1 MLDINIIINNS
12 DDIENKLL
20 RRGYK
25 LNIDAIKTIY
35 DDRKNLI
42 KIKENIAADK
52 NKLNDKFR
60 EAHTD
65 NEKNKIKEQS
75 QAFEKEI
82 DKNKRLLE
90 KKELELNALLL
101 DIPNIPLDD
110 VPIGES
116 EVDNKVIKTWGE
128 PKKNNFE
135 HSSLFSKNGLLDF
148 ESGAKLTKTRFV
160 VMRGQ
165 IAKLHRSLISYMIDQ
180 HTDIN
185 EYTEYNVPYIVNN
198 ASITGTG
205 QLPKFEADLFKI
217 QDSDLYLI
225 PTAEVPLTN
234 LYRDKILDEQD
245 LPIYMVAHT
254 PCFRSEAGSYG
265 KDTKGIIRQHQFEKV
280 ELVHITKPAEAE
292 ASLDLITK
300 HAEKLME
307 DLEIPYQ
314 RVLLSTGDLGFSASK
329 TYDIEAWFP
338 SQENYREISSCSLF
352 SDFQSRRLNIK
363 FKNASTKKKEFVY
376 TLNGSGLAIG
386 RTMAALIENHTDG
399 KIINIP
405 KVLQPITGFDII
417 KL

>member
-35 DDRKNLI
+35 VDRKNLI

-128 PKKNNFE
+128 PKKNDFE

-280 ELVHITKPAEAE
+280 ELVHITKPDEAE

>member
-1 MLDINIIINNS
+1 MLNINIILNNPKE
-12 DDIENKLL
+12 IQKKLL
-20 RRGYK
+20 SRGYK
-25 LNIDAIKTIY
+25 LNIDAIKIMHEE
-35 DDRKNLI
+35 RKELI
-42 KIKENIAADK
+42 RIKENIAADK
-52 NKLNDKFR
+52 NKLNNKFR
-60 EAHTD
+60 EASTED
-65 NEKNKIKEQS
+65 EKNKIREQS
-75 QAFEKEI
+75 QKFEKEI

-90 KKELELNALLL
+90 EKELELNSLLL
-101 DIPNIPLDD
+101 DIPNVPLDN

-116 EVDNKVIKTWGE
+116 ELDNKIIKTWGTT
-128 PKKNNFE
+128 KKNKFD
-135 HSSLFSKNGLLDF
+135 HSSLFLKNGLLNF
-148 ESGAKLTKTRFV
+148 ESGAKLSKTRFV
-160 VMRGQ
+160 VMKGKV
-165 IAKLHRSLISYMIDQ
+165 AKLHRSLISYMLHK
-180 HTDIN
+180 HTDVNNYI
-185 EYTEYNVPYIVNN
+185 EYNVPYIVNN
-198 ASITGTG
+198 VSMTGTG
-205 QLPKFEADLFKI
+205 QLPKFRDDLFKI

-234 LYRDKILDEQD
+234 LYRDKLLDEQD
-245 LPIYMVAHT
+245 LPIHMVAHT

-280 ELVHITKPAEAE
+280 ELVHITKPDEAE
-292 ASLDLITK
+292 KSLDSITM

-363 FKNASTKKKEFVY
+363 FKNTSTNKKEFVY

-399 KIINIP
+399 KTINIP
-405 KVLQPITGFDII
+405 KVLQPITGFDVI

>member
-12 DDIENKLL
+12 DDIKNKLL
-20 RRGYK
+20 KRGYK
-25 LNIDAIKTIY
+25 LNIDAIKNIY
-35 DDRKNLI
+35 IDRKNLI

-60 EAHTD
+60 EACTD

-280 ELVHITKPAEAE
+280 ELVHITKPDEAE
-292 ASLDLITK
+292 TSLDLITK
-300 HAEKLME
+300 HAEKIME

-363 FKNASTKKKEFVY
+363 FKNKLTKKKEFVY

-405 KVLQPITGFDII
+405 EVLQPITGFDII

>member
-1 MLDINIIINNS
+1 MLNINIILNNPKE
-12 DDIENKLL
+12 IQKKLL
-20 RRGYK
+20 SRGYK
-25 LNIDAIKTIY
+25 LNIDAIKIMHEG
-35 DDRKNLI
+35 RKELI

-52 NKLNDKFR
+52 NKLNNKFR
-60 EAHTD
+60 EASTED
-65 NEKNKIKEQS
+65 EKNKIREQS
-75 QAFEKEI
+75 QKFEKEI

-90 KKELELNALLL
+90 EKELELNSLLL
-101 DIPNIPLDD
+101 DIPNVPLDN
-110 VPIGES
+110 VPTGES
-116 EVDNKVIKTWGE
+116 ELDNKIIKTWGT
-128 PKKNNFE
+128 PKKNKFD
-135 HSSLFSKNGLLDF
+135 HSSLFLKNGLLNF
-148 ESGAKLTKTRFV
+148 ESGAKLSKTRFV
-160 VMRGQ
+160 VMKGKV
-165 IAKLHRSLISYMIDQ
+165 AKLHRSLISYMLHK
-180 HTDIN
+180 HTDVNNYI
-185 EYTEYNVPYIVNN
+185 EYNVPYIVNN
-198 ASITGTG
+198 VSMTGTG
-205 QLPKFEADLFKI
+205 QLPKFRDDLFKI

-234 LYRDKILDEQD
+234 LYRDKLLDEQD
-245 LPIYMVAHT
+245 LPIHMVAHT

-280 ELVHITKPAEAE
+280 ELVHITKPDEAE
-292 ASLDLITK
+292 NSLDSITM

-363 FKNASTKKKEFVY
+363 FKNTSTNKKEFVY

-405 KVLQPITGFDII
+405 KVLQPITGFDVI

>member
-1 MLDINIIINNS
+1 MLNINIILNNPKE
-12 DDIENKLL
+12 IQKKLL
-20 RRGYK
+20 SRGYK
-25 LNIDAIKTIY
+25 LNIDAIKIMHEG
-35 DDRKNLI
+35 RKELI

-60 EAHTD
+60 EASTED
-65 NEKNKIKEQS
+65 EKNKIREQS
-75 QAFEKEI
+75 QKFEKEI

-90 KKELELNALLL
+90 EKELELNSLLL
-101 DIPNIPLDD
+101 DIPNVPLDN

-116 EVDNKVIKTWGE
+116 ELDNKIIKTWGT
-128 PKKNNFE
+128 PKKNKFD
-135 HSSLFSKNGLLDF
+135 HSSLFLKNGLLNF
-148 ESGAKLTKTRFV
+148 ESGAKLSKTRFV
-160 VMRGQ
+160 VMKGKV
-165 IAKLHRSLISYMIDQ
+165 AKLHRSLISYMLHK
-180 HTDIN
+180 HTDVNNYI
-185 EYTEYNVPYIVNN
+185 EYNVPYIVNN
-198 ASITGTG
+198 VSMTGTG
-205 QLPKFEADLFKI
+205 QLPKFRDDLFKI

-234 LYRDKILDEQD
+234 LYRDKLLDEQD
-245 LPIYMVAHT
+245 LPIHMVAHT

-280 ELVHITKPAEAE
+280 ELVHITKPDEAE
-292 ASLDLITK
+292 KSLDSITM

-363 FKNASTKKKEFVY
+363 FKNTSTNKKEFVY

-399 KIINIP
+399 KTINIP
-405 KVLQPITGFDII
+405 KVLQPITGFDVI

>member
-1 MLDINIIINNS
+1 MLNINIILNNPKE
-12 DDIENKLL
+12 IQKKLL
-20 RRGYK
+20 SRGYK
-25 LNIDAIKTIY
+25 LNIDAIKIMHEG
-35 DDRKNLI
+35 RKELI

-52 NKLNDKFR
+52 NKLNNKFR
-60 EAHTD
+60 EASTED
-65 NEKNKIKEQS
+65 EKNKIREQS
-75 QAFEKEI
+75 QKFEKEI

-90 KKELELNALLL
+90 EKELELNSLLL
-101 DIPNIPLDD
+101 DIPNVPLDN
-110 VPIGES
+110 VPTGES
-116 EVDNKVIKTWGE
+116 ELDNKIIKTWGTT
-128 PKKNNFE
+128 KKNKFD
-135 HSSLFSKNGLLDF
+135 HSSLFLKNGLLNF
-148 ESGAKLTKTRFV
+148 ESGAKLSKTRFV
-160 VMRGQ
+160 VMKGKV
-165 IAKLHRSLISYMIDQ
+165 AKLHRSLISYMLHK
-180 HTDIN
+180 HTDVNNYI
-185 EYTEYNVPYIVNN
+185 EYNVPYIVNN
-198 ASITGTG
+198 VSMTGTG
-205 QLPKFEADLFKI
+205 QLPKFRDDLFKI

-234 LYRDKILDEQD
+234 LYRDKLLDEQD
-245 LPIYMVAHT
+245 LPIHMVAHT

-280 ELVHITKPAEAE
+280 ELVHITKPDEAE
-292 ASLDLITK
+292 NSLDSITM

-363 FKNASTKKKEFVY
+363 FKNTSTNKKEFVY

-405 KVLQPITGFDII
+405 KVLQPITGFDVI

>member
-35 DDRKNLI
+35 VDRKNLI

-110 VPIGES
+110 VPIGDS
-116 EVDNKVIKTWGE
+116 DVDNKVIKTWGE

-160 VMRGQ
+160 VMKGK

-217 QDSDLYLI
+217 QDSNLYLI

-280 ELVHITKPAEAE
+280 ELVHITKPDQAET
-292 ASLDLITK
+292 SLDLITR
-300 HAEKLME
+300 HAEKIME

-338 SQENYREISSCSLF
+338 SQENYREISSCSMF

-363 FKNASTKKKEFVY
+363 FKNTSTKKKEFVY

>member
-1 MLDINIIINNS
+1 MLNINIILNNPKE
-12 DDIENKLL
+12 IQKKLL
-20 RRGYK
+20 SRGYK
-25 LNIDAIKTIY
+25 LNIDAIKIMHEG
-35 DDRKNLI
+35 RKELI

-60 EAHTD
+60 EASTED
-65 NEKNKIKEQS
+65 EKNKIREQS
-75 QAFEKEI
+75 QKFEKEI

-90 KKELELNALLL
+90 EKELELNSLLL
-101 DIPNIPLDD
+101 DIPNVPLDN

-116 EVDNKVIKTWGE
+116 ELDNKIIKTWGTT
-128 PKKNNFE
+128 KKNKFD
-135 HSSLFSKNGLLDF
+135 HSSLFLKNGLLNF
-148 ESGAKLTKTRFV
+148 ESGAKLSKTRFV
-160 VMRGQ
+160 VMKGKV
-165 IAKLHRSLISYMIDQ
+165 AKLHRSLISYMLHK
-180 HTDIN
+180 HTDVNNYI
-185 EYTEYNVPYIVNN
+185 EYNVPYIVNN
-198 ASITGTG
+198 VSMTGTG
-205 QLPKFEADLFKI
+205 QLPKFRDDLFKI

-234 LYRDKILDEQD
+234 LYRDKLLDEQD
-245 LPIYMVAHT
+245 LPIHMVAHT

-280 ELVHITKPAEAE
+280 ELVHITKPDEAE
-292 ASLDLITK
+292 KSLDSITM

-363 FKNASTKKKEFVY
+363 FKNTSTNKKEFVY

-405 KVLQPITGFDII
+405 KVLQPITGFDVI

>member
-35 DDRKNLI
+35 VDRKNLI

-280 ELVHITKPAEAE
+280 ELVHITKPDEAE

>member
-35 DDRKNLI
+35 VDRKNLI

-90 KKELELNALLL
+90 EKELELNALLL
-101 DIPNIPLDD
+101 DIPNIPSDD
-110 VPIGES
+110 VPTGES
-116 EVDNKVIKTWGE
+116 EVDNKVVKSWGE

-135 HSSLFSKNGLLDF
+135 HSLLFSKNGLLDF

-160 VMRGQ
+160 VMKGQ

-185 EYTEYNVPYIVNN
+185 KYTEYNVPYIVNN

-280 ELVHITKPAEAE
+280 ELVHITKPDEAE
-292 ASLDLITK
+292 TSLDLITK
-300 HAEKLME
+300 HAEKIME

-363 FKNASTKKKEFVY
+363 FKNKLTKKKEFVY

-405 KVLQPITGFDII
+405 EVLQPITGFDII

>member
-35 DDRKNLI
+35 VDRKNLI

-110 VPIGES
+110 VPIGDS
-116 EVDNKVIKTWGE
+116 DVDNKVIKTWGE

-217 QDSDLYLI
+217 QDSNLYLI

-280 ELVHITKPAEAE
+280 ELVHITKPDEAE

>member
-1 MLDINIIINNS
+1 MLNINIILNNPKE
-12 DDIENKLL
+12 IQKKLL
-20 RRGYK
+20 SRGYK
-25 LNIDAIKTIY
+25 LNIDAIKIMHEG
-35 DDRKNLI
+35 RKELI

-52 NKLNDKFR
+52 NKLNNKFR
-60 EAHTD
+60 EASTED
-65 NEKNKIKEQS
+65 EKNKIREQS
-75 QAFEKEI
+75 QKFEKEI

-90 KKELELNALLL
+90 EKELELNSLLL
-101 DIPNIPLDD
+101 DIPNVPLDN

-116 EVDNKVIKTWGE
+116 ELDNKIIKTWGTT
-128 PKKNNFE
+128 KKNKFD
-135 HSSLFSKNGLLDF
+135 HSSLFLKNGLLNF
-148 ESGAKLTKTRFV
+148 ESGAKLSKTRFV
-160 VMRGQ
+160 VMKGKV
-165 IAKLHRSLISYMIDQ
+165 AKLHRSLISYMLHK
-180 HTDIN
+180 HTDVNNYI
-185 EYTEYNVPYIVNN
+185 EYNVPYIVNN
-198 ASITGTG
+198 VSMTGTG
-205 QLPKFEADLFKI
+205 QLPKFRDDLFKI

-234 LYRDKILDEQD
+234 LYRDKLLDEQD
-245 LPIYMVAHT
+245 LPIHMVAHT

-280 ELVHITKPAEAE
+280 ELVHITKPDEAE
-292 ASLDLITK
+292 KSLDSITM

-363 FKNASTKKKEFVY
+363 FKNTSTNKKEFVY

-405 KVLQPITGFDII
+405 KVLQPITGFDVI

>member
-1 MLDINIIINNS
+1 MLNINIILNNPKE
-12 DDIENKLL
+12 IQKKLL
-20 RRGYK
+20 SRGYK
-25 LNIDAIKTIY
+25 LNIDAIKIMHEE
-35 DDRKNLI
+35 RKELI
-42 KIKENIAADK
+42 RIKENIAADK

-60 EAHTD
+60 EASTED
-65 NEKNKIKEQS
+65 EKNKIREQS
-75 QAFEKEI
+75 QKFEKEI

-90 KKELELNALLL
+90 EKELELNSLLL
-101 DIPNIPLDD
+101 DIPNVPLDN
-110 VPIGES
+110 VPTGES
-116 EVDNKVIKTWGE
+116 ELDNKIIKTWGT
-128 PKKNNFE
+128 PKKNKFD
-135 HSSLFSKNGLLDF
+135 HSSLFLKNGLLNF
-148 ESGAKLTKTRFV
+148 ESGAKLSKTRFV
-160 VMRGQ
+160 VMKGKV
-165 IAKLHRSLISYMIDQ
+165 AKLHRSLISYMLHK
-180 HTDIN
+180 HTDVNNYI
-185 EYTEYNVPYIVNN
+185 EYNVPYIVNN
-198 ASITGTG
+198 VSMTGTG
-205 QLPKFEADLFKI
+205 QLPKFRDDLFKI

-234 LYRDKILDEQD
+234 LYRDKLLDEQD
-245 LPIYMVAHT
+245 LPIHMVAHT

-280 ELVHITKPAEAE
+280 ELVHITKPDEAE
-292 ASLDLITK
+292 NSLDSITM

-363 FKNASTKKKEFVY
+363 FKNTSTNKKEFVY

-399 KIINIP
+399 KTINIP
-405 KVLQPITGFDII
+405 KVLQPITGFDVI

>member
-1 MLDINIIINNS
+1 MLNINIILNNPKE
-12 DDIENKLL
+12 IQKKLL
-20 RRGYK
+20 SRGYK
-25 LNIDAIKTIY
+25 LNIDAIKIMHEG
-35 DDRKNLI
+35 RKELI

-52 NKLNDKFR
+52 NKLNNKFR
-60 EAHTD
+60 EASTED
-65 NEKNKIKEQS
+65 EKNKIREQS
-75 QAFEKEI
+75 QKFEKEI

-90 KKELELNALLL
+90 EKELELNSLLL
-101 DIPNIPLDD
+101 DIPNVPLDN

-116 EVDNKVIKTWGE
+116 ELDNKIIKTWGTT
-128 PKKNNFE
+128 KKNKFD
-135 HSSLFSKNGLLDF
+135 HSSLFLKNGLLNF
-148 ESGAKLTKTRFV
+148 ESGAKLSKTRFV
-160 VMRGQ
+160 VMKGKV
-165 IAKLHRSLISYMIDQ
+165 AKLHRSLISYMLHK
-180 HTDIN
+180 HTDVNNYI
-185 EYTEYNVPYIVNN
+185 EYNVPYIVNN
-198 ASITGTG
+198 VSMIGTG
-205 QLPKFEADLFKI
+205 QLPKFRDDLFKI

-234 LYRDKILDEQD
+234 LYRDKLLDEQD
-245 LPIYMVAHT
+245 LPIHMVAHT

-280 ELVHITKPAEAE
+280 ELVHITKPDEAE
-292 ASLDLITK
+292 KSLDSITM

-363 FKNASTKKKEFVY
+363 FKNTSTNKKEFVY

-405 KVLQPITGFDII
+405 KVLQPITGFDVI

>member
-90 KKELELNALLL
+90 EKELELNALLL
-101 DIPNIPLDD
+101 DIPNIPSDD
-110 VPIGES
+110 VPTGES
-116 EVDNKVIKTWGE
+116 EVDNKVVKSWGE

-135 HSSLFSKNGLLDF
+135 HSLLFSKNGLLDF

-185 EYTEYNVPYIVNN
+185 KYTEYNVPYIVNN

-280 ELVHITKPAEAE
+280 ELVHITKPDEAE
-292 ASLDLITK
+292 TSLDLITK
-300 HAEKLME
+300 HAEKIME

-363 FKNASTKKKEFVY
+363 FKNKLTKKKEFVY

-405 KVLQPITGFDII
+405 EVLQPITGFDII

>member
-1 MLDINIIINNS
+1 MLNINIILNNPKE
-12 DDIENKLL
+12 IQKKLL
-20 RRGYK
+20 SRGYK
-25 LNIDAIKTIY
+25 LNIDAIKIMHEE
-35 DDRKNLI
+35 RKELI
-42 KIKENIAADK
+42 RIKENIAADK

-60 EAHTD
+60 EASTED
-65 NEKNKIKEQS
+65 EKNKIREQS
-75 QAFEKEI
+75 QKFEKEI

-90 KKELELNALLL
+90 EKELELNSLLL
-101 DIPNIPLDD
+101 DIPNVPLDN

-116 EVDNKVIKTWGE
+116 ELDNKIIKTWGTT
-128 PKKNNFE
+128 KKNKFD
-135 HSSLFSKNGLLDF
+135 HSSLFLKNGLLNF
-148 ESGAKLTKTRFV
+148 ESGAKLSKTRFV
-160 VMRGQ
+160 VMKGKV
-165 IAKLHRSLISYMIDQ
+165 AKLHRSLISYMLHK
-180 HTDIN
+180 HTDVNNYI
-185 EYTEYNVPYIVNN
+185 EYNVPYIVNN
-198 ASITGTG
+198 VSMTGTG
-205 QLPKFEADLFKI
+205 QLPKFRDDLFKI

-234 LYRDKILDEQD
+234 LYRDKLLDEQD
-245 LPIYMVAHT
+245 LPIHMVAHT

-280 ELVHITKPAEAE
+280 ELVHITKPDEAE
-292 ASLDLITK
+292 KSLDSITM

-363 FKNASTKKKEFVY
+363 FKNTSTNKKEFVY

-405 KVLQPITGFDII
+405 KVLQPITGFDVI